1 MLFFILCV
9 SSTQDNLLNCKWE
22 LPVDPVVSTLSLQLR
37 DMSSTPGEGTKIPQ
51 IMQCGQKKK
60 KKFKDQNKKNK
71 TLLLKKKIKKINASN
86 CKCHPTKNKA
96 KYFILNFKV
105 SLASFAILTTNVHFD
120 EHGIPYMFT
129 TD

>member
-1 MLFFILCV
+1 MNDKKNPPMWKQEESTIFNPKFLLENPQVMLFFILCV

-60 KKFKDQNKKNK
+60 KN
-71 TLLLKKKIKKINASN
+71 LKIK
-86 CKCHPTKNKA
+86 TKKT
-96 KYFILNFKV
+96 KH
-105 SLASFAILTTNVHFD
+105 SS
-120 EHGIPYMFT
+120 
-129 TD
+129 